1 MKFTDSQKT
10 QIAAWVAEGLS
21 LAQIQTKIAD
31 ELGVALTYME
41 VRFLVDDLNLEL
53 RDKPES
59 PKKSAAP
66 APNAA
71 PETKNASE
79 ADGNAETAAK
89 NAETAAN
96 AAAADGN
103 AEANGNASEAAEAPA
118 AGKVSLSSD
127 ALQVPGVLAGGDV
140 TFSDGTRGKW
150 FVDEV
155 GRPGLSGFPK
165 GYRPPAADMPEF
177 QRLLVQE
184 LRKFG
189 LC

>member
-10 QIAAWVAEGLS
+10 QIATWVAEGLS

-59 PKKSAAP
+59 PKKSAVP

-71 PETKNASE
+71 PETKNASA
-79 ADGNAETAAK
+79 ADGNAETAA
-89 NAETAAN
+89 NVE
-96 AAAADGN
+96 AADGN
-103 AEANGNASEAAEAPA
+103 AEADGNASEAAEAPA

-140 TFSDGTRGKW
+140 TFSDGARGKW

>member
-79 ADGNAETAAK
+79 ADGNAETAA
-89 NAETAAN
+89 
-96 AAAADGN
+96 N
-103 AEANGNASEAAEAPA
+103 AEADGNASEAAEAPA

-140 TFSDGTRGKW
+140 TFSDGARGKW

>member
-31 ELGVALTYME
+31 ELGAALTYME

-59 PKKSAAP
+59 PKKSAVP

-71 PETKNASE
+71 PETKNAS
-79 ADGNAETAAK
+79 ADGNAAV
-89 NAETAAN
+89 
-96 AAAADGN
+96 D
-103 AEANGNASEAAEAPA
+103 GNASEAASAPA

-140 TFSDGTRGKW
+140 TFSDGARGKW